1 MLLRK
6 ERSYAEIY
14 NDLDGEIVN
23 LFRVLRDPAQARELI
38 RLVKLTPFA
47 RDEFEV
53 SYITDGDPIEQA
65 RRTLFRSW
73 AGYASTLTGKWTT
86 GFRGNVTRPGT
97 TPSQNWCDF
106 PEILEMIVERL
117 RGVIIENRPAL
128 DIIEQYD
135 TPETLHYIDPPY
147 PHETRNE
154 RWAGNA
160 YRHEM
165 SDDDHRELASVLRE
179 VKGMVVIS
187 GYACGLYDIE
197 LYHDWERVDK
207 ETFADGAK
215 KRIESLWL
223 SPRVSEALRATRSPE
238 QMALEDFLEMQ
249 KG

>member
-1 MLLRK
+1 
-6 ERSYAEIY
+6 
-14 NDLDGEIVN
+14 
-23 LFRVLRDPAQARELI
+23 
-38 RLVKLTPFA
+38 
-47 RDEFEV
+47 
-53 SYITDGDPIEQA
+53 
-65 RRTLFRSW
+65 
-73 AGYASTLTGKWTT
+73 
-86 GFRGNVTRPGT
+86 
-97 TPSQNWCDF
+97 
-106 PEILEMIVERL
+106 MIVERL